1 MKLRSKLF
9 LSHVLVTLTSVI
21 LMGLI
26 AFAFS
31 DYFLITEEIDTQ
43 TQLSDTPPPSSEQK
57 TSETSQSLGIS
68 EIFLTGLVLA
78 GITATLIAAGV
89 SWWMSQRITRPL
101 KQLAAASQIIREG
114 HYEQRLD
121 ILSSDEIGELA
132 QQFNLMAEALNN
144 IEQTRR
150 RLLADVSHEF
160 KTPLTT
166 IKGYIEGLQDGVIV
180 DTEATYNLIY
190 VEASRLQRLVHD
202 LQLLAQAESGTPTH
216 EHYPCDIIQ
225 VLQTSITR
233 LQSQFDSKSI
243 VIQSDFP
250 PTIPQIQVDSQR
262 LEQVFINLLGNT
274 LQYTPQNGEVQIKLI
289 QVEGVLRI
297 TIQDTGIGIPPENL
311 QLIFQRFYRVDESR
325 ARVSGGS
332 GIGLTIAQH
341 IVEAHGGR
349 IWAESDGLG
358 LGSIFTVELPLAS
371 TS

>member
-1 MKLRSKLF
+1 M
-9 LSHVLVTLTSVI
+9 
-21 LMGLI
+21 
-26 AFAFS
+26 
-31 DYFLITEEIDTQ
+31 
-43 TQLSDTPPPSSEQK
+43 
-57 TSETSQSLGIS
+57 
-68 EIFLTGLVLA
+68 
-78 GITATLIAAGV
+78 
-89 SWWMSQRITRPL
+89 
-101 KQLAAASQIIREG
+101 
-114 HYEQRLD
+114 
-121 ILSSDEIGELA
+121 SSDEIGELA

-202 LQLLAQAESGTPTH
+202 LQLLAQAEAGTPTDA
-216 EHYPCDIIQ
+216 HYPCDIIQ

-233 LQSQFDSKSI
+233 LQSQFEAKSI
-243 VIQSDFP
+243 VIQPDFP
-250 PTIPQIQVDSQR
+250 ATIPQIQADSQR
-262 LEQVFINLLGNT
+262 LEQVFINLLGNA
-274 LQYTPQNGEVQIKLI
+274 LQYTPQNGKVQIKLA
-289 QVEGVLRI
+289 QVDAALRI
-297 TIQDTGIGIPPENL
+297 TIQDTGIGIPTENL

-349 IWAESDGLG
+349 IWAQSGGLG
-358 LGSIFTVELPLAS
+358 LGSTFTVELPIPP